1 MNLSR
6 LPRKAFDAVERPVS
20 GAAESLLET
29 DAFRDALA
37 VTWKLQR
44 RAVRRVERGTAA
56 GMRVLGVPSRA
67 DVTDLVNQIGGL
79 QREVRELRREVEA
92 R

>member
-1 MNLSR
+1 MNISS

-20 GAAESLLET
+20 GAAESIMET
-29 DAFRDALA
+29 DSFMDALA
-37 VTWKLQR
+37 ATWKLQR
-44 RAVRRVERGTAA
+44 RALRRVERTTAA
-56 GMRVLGVPSRA
+56 GLHAFGVPTR
-67 DVTDLVNQIGGL
+67 TELLNEIGSL

>member
-1 MNLSR
+1 MDISS

-20 GAAESLLET
+20 DAAESLLET
-29 DAFRDALA
+29 DSFMDALA
-37 VTWKLQR
+37 AGWKLQR
-44 RAVRRVERGTAA
+44 RTLRRIERGTAA
-56 GMRVLGVPSRA
+56 GMRLLGVPSRA
-67 DVTDLVNQIGGL
+67 DLTELVNQIGGL